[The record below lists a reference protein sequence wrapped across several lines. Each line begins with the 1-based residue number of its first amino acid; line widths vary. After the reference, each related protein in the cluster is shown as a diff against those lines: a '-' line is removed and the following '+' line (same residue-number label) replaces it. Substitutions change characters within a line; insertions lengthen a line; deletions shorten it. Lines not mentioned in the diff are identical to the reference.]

1 MLPERFKSGRPRAA
15 LPPTPSQGV
24 GVYAPRTVSQSPPAP
39 DQDFDLDALLAPAVA
54 ILGPPTSLS
63 PLPYD
68 LNAGVPDRPSLPWRE
83 LADAARVALEANAG
97 DALTYGGVAG
107 YEPLRAWIAERQA
120 KETGLEVTS
129 AHITLTSG
137 SAQAIDTIAATF
149 LGPGDQVV
157 TGAPT
162 YPGAIRAFKARGAS
176 ILDVP
181 QDDDGLR
188 TEALE
193 ALLRSERNAGRRV
206 KLVYVVATYDNP
218 SGATLTVER
227 RRHLAALSREYSV
240 LIVEDDAYAGIDLD
254 GPPPTSLYKLTG
266 GRGILRVGTFSK
278 TIASGLRVGWVV
290 SEPRIVQRLNYMRFD
305 NGASP
310 FVHHT
315 VLAYLR
321 GGTYDAHVA
330 RLCDLYRDRRDA
342 SAVALIEHCE
352 PYVTFKRP
360 AGGFFHWLHL
370 RPGLDAQSVFEAAQR
385 HGVAVTPGP
394 SYYPNGGG
402 EDRVRLVYSAL
413 PPEDL
418 RAGIQR
424 LGSALEEVAG
434 AIRAK

>member
-1 MLPERFKSGRPRAA
+1 MYP
-15 LPPTPSQGV
+15 
-24 GVYAPRTVSQSPPAP
+24 PRTVTTTPSEP
-39 DQDFDLDALLAPAVA
+39 DFDIDGLLAPAVG
-54 ILGPPTSLS
+54 LLEPPTSLS

-83 LADAARVALEANAG
+83 LAEAARVALEANAG
-97 DALTYGGVAG
+97 DALTYGGAAG

-120 KETGLEVTS
+120 AETGLAVTS
-129 AHITLTSG
+129 AQVTLASG

-149 LGPGDQVV
+149 VGAGDRVV

-162 YPGAIRAFKARGAS
+162 YPGAIRAFKARGAT

-188 TEALE
+188 TDALE
-193 ALLRSERNAGRRV
+193 ELLRAERAAQRRV

-218 SGATLTVER
+218 SGATLTLER
-227 RRHLAALSREYSV
+227 RQHLARLSREYGV

-254 GPPPTSLYKLTG
+254 GPPPTSLFEVTG
-266 GRGILRVGTFSK
+266 GRGIMRVGTFSK

-290 SEPRIVQRLNYMRFD
+290 AEPRIVQRLNFMRFD

-315 VLAYLR
+315 VLAYLQ
-321 GGTYDAHVA
+321 GGHYDTHVE
-330 RLCDLYRDRRDA
+330 RLRDLYRERRDA
-342 SAVALIEHCE
+342 SAAALLEHCE

-370 RPGLDAQSVFEAAQR
+370 RPGLDARAVFEAAQR
-385 HGVAVTPGP
+385 HGVAVTPGQ

-402 EDRVRLVYSAL
+402 ADRVRLVYSAL
-413 PPEDL
+413 PPDDL
-418 RAGIQR
+418 REGVRR
-424 LGSALEEVAG
+424 LGAALEEVASGPG
-434 AIRAK
+434 AK